1 MHFMILTAVNVPQI
15 EEDEK
20 ENAEVRKHFE
30 NEEKK
35 GREYVKSGRWSE
47 EWGEIKIGMLWKRY
61 YCLNTTFSRAVFEQL
76 EKVMKPY
83 VYDFTPGAVND
94 HSSACDYFTVGGRF
108 WGVFP
113 VRESCKEV
121 VLGERSSLAGTAYG
135 LVDRGTSVS
144 VFPPANMEESEEDA
158 DMPEGYVRVSAAR
171 KKDIDW
177 ELLRELANWGEER
190 YPILTQAYAFIDNG
204 VLQVPGKDE
213 PDEEWAERVNAYMD
227 SLPDDALIAIID
239 GGEN

>member
-1 MHFMILTAVNVPQI
+1 MHFMLFTAVNVPQI

-20 ENAEVRKHFE
+20 ENAEVRKHYE

-35 GREYVKSGRWSE
+35 AREYVKSGRWSE
-47 EWGEIKIGMLWKRY
+47 EWAEIKIGLLWENY
-61 YCLNTTFSRAVFEQL
+61 GNFNTTFARAVYEQL
-76 EKVMKPY
+76 AEVMKPY
-83 VYDFTPGAVND
+83 VYDATPGAVND
-94 HSSACDYFTVGGRF
+94 HNSVCDYFSVGGRF
-108 WGVFP
+108 WGAFP

-121 VLGERSSLAGTAYG
+121 VYGARSSLAGTMFG
-135 LVDRGTSVS
+135 IPDRGISTYVLPCVDVS
-144 VFPPANMEESEEDA
+144 MEEED
-158 DMPEGYVRVSAAR
+158 DEMPEGYVRVSAAR

-177 ELLRELANWGEER
+177 ELLRKLANWGEER

-204 VLQVPGKDE
+204 VLQVPGEDE